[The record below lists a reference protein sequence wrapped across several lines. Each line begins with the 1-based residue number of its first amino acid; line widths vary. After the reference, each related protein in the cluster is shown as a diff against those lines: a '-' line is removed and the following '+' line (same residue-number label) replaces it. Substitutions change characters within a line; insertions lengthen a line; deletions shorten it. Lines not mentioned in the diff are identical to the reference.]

1 MVSSVSGAIVFT
13 VFLGIFLLTYWM
25 IISPKFNKNYSAF
38 LGGALVLVAGWLLH
52 QFSELELVE
61 HLEADFLVLAIIVG
75 NLLVVDVGSKSGL
88 FHFIS
93 IKILKLT
100 KGSPIR
106 LMIYMGMLSIAL
118 SIVVN
123 NISAILI
130 AGSLTIIA
138 CQRLDY
144 DPYPYLMSEMILV
157 NVGGLY
163 TLVSSVPNII
173 IGTELGI
180 SYIDFLKVSI
190 IAATLLVVASYATFF
205 LTLRLPKSSLS
216 PEERE
221 KAVSEFDEWA
231 AVHDKRFFYA
241 TAIILGLMVFFY
253 AISSFISLGLAT
265 ISIAGATAM
274 IFVSG
279 VDFDEA
285 ISSVDWPLLA
295 FFMGLFVVIASLD
308 IVGIIDM
315 IAQGITA
322 TVGTNEIIAALVILW
337 FSALL
342 SGIVDN
348 IVIAAALSPVIV
360 TVAAS
365 TGMNPIV
372 LAWALII
379 GANLGGDFTP
389 IGSPSNVI
397 GIGILAKR
405 TGIKLGWGD
414 WKYPALITIVHLIVA
429 SVLVSILSVIS

>member
-1 MVSSVSGAIVFT
+1 
-13 VFLGIFLLTYWM
+13 M

-190 IAATLLVVASYATFF
+190 IAASLLVVASYATFF

>member
-1 MVSSVSGAIVFT
+1 MVSNESGAIVFSI
-13 VFLGIFLLTYWM
+13 FLGIFLLTYWM
-25 IISPKFNKNYSAF
+25 IISPRFNKNYSAF
-38 LGGALVLVAGWLLH
+38 LGGTLVLVAGWLLH
-52 QFSELELVE
+52 QFSELELVA

-106 LMIYMGMLSIAL
+106 LMIYMGILSIVL

-180 SYIDFLKVSI
+180 SYIDFLRVSI

-205 LTLRLPKSSLS
+205 ITLKLPKSSLS
-216 PEERE
+216 AEERE

-241 TAIILGLMVFFY
+241 TAVILGLMVFFF
-253 AISSFISLGLAT
+253 AISSFIGLGLAT

-308 IVGIIDM
+308 IVGIINM

-322 TVGTNEIIAALVILW
+322 TFGTNEIIAALVILW

-360 TVAAS
+360 TVASS
-365 TGMNPIV
+365 TGMDPIV

-397 GIGILAKR
+397 GMGILAKR
-405 TGIKLGWGD
+405 TGVKLGWGD
-414 WKYPALITIVHLIVA
+414 WKYPAYVTIIHLIVA
-429 SVLVSILSVIS
+429 SVLVVILSVFS

>member
-1 MVSSVSGAIVFT
+1 MVTSASGAITFT
-13 VFLGIFLLTYWM
+13 IFLGIFLLTYWM

-38 LGGALVLVAGWLLH
+38 FGGTLVLVAGWLFH
-52 QFSELELVE
+52 QFSELELVA

-190 IAATLLVVASYATFF
+190 IAATLLIIASYATFF
-205 LTLRLPKSSLS
+205 ITLRLPKSSLS
-216 PEERE
+216 AEERE

-231 AVHDKRFFYA
+231 AVHDKRFFFA

-253 AISSFISLGLAT
+253 AISSFINLGLAT
-265 ISIAGATAM
+265 IS
-274 IFVSG
+274 
-279 VDFDEA
+279 
-285 ISSVDWPLLA
+285 
-295 FFMGLFVVIASLD
+295 SLE
-308 IVGIIDM
+308 
-315 IAQGITA
+315 Q
-322 TVGTNEIIAALVILW
+322 
-337 FSALL
+337 
-342 SGIVDN
+342 
-348 IVIAAALSPVIV
+348 PQ
-360 TVAAS
+360 
-365 TGMNPIV
+365 
-372 LAWALII
+372 
-379 GANLGGDFTP
+379 
-389 IGSPSNVI
+389 
-397 GIGILAKR
+397 
-405 TGIKLGWGD
+405 
-414 WKYPALITIVHLIVA
+414 
-429 SVLVSILSVIS
+429 